1 MKRTVTSVGATLGI
15 LCALLLTTSRAH
27 AQQQYEFGQR
37 GEFIISADRLV
48 PFLAFSHESATEQ
61 TGPGQTKV
69 VTTQSQSSLSL
80 LYSFTADAND
90 LFYTVPRV
98 GFDYVVVPNL
108 TIGGD
113 LVLFFTL
120 GGSTGGETDFTNGT
134 STTTS
139 VTAPKNT
146 LFGIAPRVG
155 YIFALNNTFSFWLR
169 GGLSF
174 YTLSQKTTE
183 NANANGNGVDVTTTN
198 SVHQFSLDLDP
209 QFVITPI
216 PHLGFTAGITADLP
230 FAGGHS
236 SETDTGSTSQT
247 FSASASVLYLGVT
260 LGMIGYF

>member
-1 MKRTVTSVGATLGI
+1 MKRTVTSVGATLGL
-15 LCALLLTTSRAH
+15 LCALLTTSRAH
-27 AQQQYEFGQR
+27 AQQQHEFGQR
-37 GEFIISADRLV
+37 GQFIISADRLV
-48 PFLAFSHESATEQ
+48 PFLAFSDESETLQA
-61 TGPGQTKV
+61 GPGQTKV

-108 TIGGD
+108 PLGGD
-113 LVLFFTL
+113 LVVFFTL
-120 GGSTGGETDFTNGT
+120 GGSTGRETDFTNGT
-134 STTTS
+134 NTTTS

-183 NANANGNGVDVTTTN
+183 NANGNGNVDVTTTN
-198 SVHQFSLDLDP
+198 SVHQFSFDLDP

-236 SETDTGSTSQT
+236 SETDTGSTSTT
-247 FSASASVLYLGVT
+247 FSASSSILYLGVT